1 MINLLQ
7 DFSELCCPH
16 RATPTPPTPVAAFA
30 TLDRVSRSGEIQ
42 QALTASS
49 AIFYPPLVFWCSRR
63 ARNAP
68 FWSCNRSRQMVTLC
82 WCDPGSEDPSTLA
95 KKNSSYNVHVPY
107 VHERP
112 RWLDL
117 EKNKLERGH
126 QGQYICWENCNRS
139 AALSRMRKSF
149 CLWVNEMVLRGAG
162 RRRLYH
168 RFCVVQ
174 LYFEFGLLL
183 AWKMMS

>member
-1 MINLLQ
+1 MLSAPCYTHSSNPGL
-7 DFSELCCPH
+7 
-16 RATPTPPTPVAAFA
+16 VAAFA
-30 TLDRVSRSGEIQ
+30 TLDRVSRSDEIQ
-42 QALTASS
+42 QALAASS

-82 WCDPGSEDPSTLA
+82 WCDPRSEDPSTFG
-95 KKNSSYNVHVPY
+95 KKNSSYNVRVPY

-126 QGQYICWENCNRS
+126 QGQYICSENCNRS
-139 AALSRMRKSF
+139 ASLSCMRKSF